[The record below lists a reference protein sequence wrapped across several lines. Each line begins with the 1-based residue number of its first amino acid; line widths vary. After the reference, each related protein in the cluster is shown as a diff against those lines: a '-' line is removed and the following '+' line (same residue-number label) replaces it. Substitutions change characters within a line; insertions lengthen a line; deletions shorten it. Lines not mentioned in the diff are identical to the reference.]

1 MFLINFYE
9 FFLII
14 YIYLYP
20 FFCCFI
26 PHFHFYCIIYIVLN
40 LLQSICKE
48 APFSDDPEALAE
60 RNACDYNIR
69 ITLKMARSSKG

>member
-1 MFLINFYE
+1 MYI
-9 FFLII
+9 FFIML
-14 YIYLYP
+14 
-20 FFCCFI
+20 FI
-26 PHFHFYCIIYIVLN
+26 LN

-69 ITLKMARSSKG
+69 ITLKMAKSGKG